1 MSLCSVVVKMPRR
14 GKKAGNK
21 KFIWQGRNAFELLP
35 LPSGVPQPMCFCS
48 DPCKVEFNED
58 EQDEETYLR
67 RYWMCAN
74 FAYEP
79 TDKMRLS
86 GWLVRKCKFVIISC
100 P

>member
-1 MSLCSVVVKMPRR
+1 MTKEKEISKR
-14 GKKAGNK
+14 
-21 KFIWQGRNAFELLP
+21 
-35 LPSGVPQPMCFCS
+35 
-48 DPCKVEFNED
+48 VED
-58 EQDEETYLR
+58 KQDEETYLR
-67 RYWMCAN
+67 WYWMCAN